1 MARKP
6 NSSPQTQALF
16 AVLMQSPETWRH
28 GYDLSRETGL
38 KSGTLYPIL
47 VRLESGGLLEEQWE
61 ATAVQG
67 RPARHMYRLTARGQA
82 EAATILQSF
91 RDASIRFAPTP
102 LAEGGVQ

>member
-16 AVLMQSPETWRH
+16 AVLMQSPQAWRH

-47 VRLESGGLLEEQWE
+47 VRLEGAGLLEEQWE
-61 ATAVQG
+61 AAPVQG
-67 RPARHMYRLTARGQA
+67 RPARHMYRLTAQGQA
-82 EAATILQSF
+82 EAAVHVRSSQIQAAVATTTI
-91 RDASIRFAPTP
+91 
-102 LAEGGVQ
+102 AEGGVR

>member
-16 AVLMQSPETWRH
+16 AVLMQSPEAWRH

-47 VRLESGGLLEEQWE
+47 VRLESAGLLEEQWE
-61 ATAVQG
+61 APPVQG

-82 EAATILQSF
+82 EAATKRRSS
-91 RDASIRFAPTP
+91 DAPARPAPAT
-102 LAEGGVQ
+102 LTEGGAR

>member
-16 AVLMQSPETWRH
+16 AVLMQSPEVWRH

-47 VRLESGGLLEEQWE
+47 VRLEGAGLLEEQWE
-61 ATAVQG
+61 AAPVQG

-82 EAATILQSF
+82 EAAVLVRSQIQAPIATTTI
-91 RDASIRFAPTP
+91 
-102 LAEGGVQ
+102 AEGGVR